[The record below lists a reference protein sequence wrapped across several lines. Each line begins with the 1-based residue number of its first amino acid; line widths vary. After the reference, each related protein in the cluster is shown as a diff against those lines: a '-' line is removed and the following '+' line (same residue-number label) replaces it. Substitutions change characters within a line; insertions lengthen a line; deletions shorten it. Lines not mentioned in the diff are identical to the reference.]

1 MIVRTVI
8 SHTLKWNSRQSQ
20 GRAIQVVFFHPF
32 KWPLFTLRVVDSL
45 RCNHSSQVQ
54 WTLLW
59 FLAFMSWGLH
69 LYISGIH
76 LSNFYKLT
84 YNFNIHNW
92 WFTFTANKH
101 SIRLPCGPLSTWLS
115 KKHGLLW
122 SVCAYMFKHCN
133 CLSMDSK
140 AEEIITFWVCACASV
155 CEVSVDTADRW
166 VTGCRRRLQMVRG
179 VTHCEWE
186 HLMKMRV
193 ICGKYTEVA
202 CSQNV
207 KLASWHLCN
216 NR

>member
-166 VTGCRRRLQMVRG
+166 VTGCRRRL
-179 VTHCEWE
+179 
-186 HLMKMRV
+186 
-193 ICGKYTEVA
+193 
-202 CSQNV
+202 
-207 KLASWHLCN
+207 
-216 NR
+216 